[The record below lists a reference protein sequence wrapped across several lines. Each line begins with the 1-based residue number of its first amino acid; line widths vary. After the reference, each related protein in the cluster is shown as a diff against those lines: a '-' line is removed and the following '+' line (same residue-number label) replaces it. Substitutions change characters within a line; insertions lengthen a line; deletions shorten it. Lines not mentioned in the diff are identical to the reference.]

1 MKSPAPLLL
10 KQCQVYLDEEKR
22 LLLSKQFELSH
33 FHNLRANCRY
43 YLKRY
48 KSNKLLLAIEK
59 DLTMAIKE
67 VHRKKSVDDLML
79 LEARVKQI
87 YYPMFNEIL
96 NQSGFSFFKRTKR
109 PP

>member
-1 MKSPAPLLL
+1 
-10 KQCQVYLDEEKR
+10 
-22 LLLSKQFELSH
+22 
-33 FHNLRANCRY
+33 
-43 YLKRY
+43 
-48 KSNKLLLAIEK
+48 
-59 DLTMAIKE
+59 MAIKE

-96 NQSGFSFFKRTKR
+96 NQSGFSFVKRTKR